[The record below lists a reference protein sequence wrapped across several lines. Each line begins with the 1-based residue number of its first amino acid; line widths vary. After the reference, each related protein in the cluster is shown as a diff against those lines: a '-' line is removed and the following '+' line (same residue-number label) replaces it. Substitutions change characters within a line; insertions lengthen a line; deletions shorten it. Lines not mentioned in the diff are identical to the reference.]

1 MRIHHKLG
9 LNQRKVQ
16 KTSKQVANERPY
28 LVDASHLYVIDT
40 VDAVGHRH
48 NPGAV
53 LVQIVDGLQF
63 HIREFAHLAVRIGG
77 IADAVKPEIKKETPV
92 YILRVYEVSFPVMK
106 KSQNPFT
113 QSFVSLSIACLLS
126 MLLSCGLIASAQA
139 PATDSPQIEARAHAL
154 VAKLTLEQKIELLG
168 GVDHMFTH
176 AVPAID
182 LPRFKMSD
190 ASVGIRTWG
199 PTTAYAGGAAL
210 AATWDRSFARRLGE
224 SLGRDARARSVNFLL
239 GPGVNI
245 ARSPL
250 NGRNFEYLS
259 EDPFLNAALAVPYIE
274 GVQSQGVVATVKH
287 FALNNQEFNR
297 HNASSD
303 VDERTMREIY
313 FPAFEAAVTQG
324 HVDAV
329 MDSYNLVNGDHAT
342 QNEFLNLK
350 VLKGEWGFQ
359 GILMSDWDATYDGVA
374 AANNGLDLEMPN
386 ARFMTAKV
394 LLAAVKAGTV
404 KESTIDDKVLRL
416 LRTELRYGFLDR
428 PQFDP
433 ADSTYSVAD
442 RAVALE
448 GAEKSIT
455 LLKNEGHALPL
466 DPAKVKTIAVI
477 GPNAWPAVTG
487 GGGSSEAQA
496 FESVS
501 ILAGI
506 ANLAGPNIRV
516 LYSSGL
522 PDTIE
527 VFRKTKWSGGVMAA
541 TYPSKD
547 FTGAPETATPENI
560 ANFKPEW
567 RGPEDKTP
575 RSIRYTTSF
584 KAAKAGKYLILSAAS
599 GSDSYKV
606 LVDGNL
612 VLAHPRAEGQNSKYA
627 AIDLKAGQTV
637 SVVAEYLPGFAGNRF
652 GLGMASES
660 DLISGEA
667 KQFAAAADV
676 VVIAAGFT
684 ARTESEGQD
693 RAFELPWG
701 QDALIDTIT
710 KINPHT
716 IVTLSGGVG
725 TDTGR
730 WLAQVPALLQIYY
743 PGQEG
748 GTAVAEVLFG
758 KHNPEGK
765 LPVSFDRSWE
775 ENPSAPY
782 YYPIKGA
789 DTKLHVIE
797 EGKPPVDYVI
807 PHVKYED
814 GLMVGYRYWTT
825 TGKHPLFPF
834 GFGLSYTSFSFA
846 NLQAPATAASGST
859 ISVSFDVT
867 NTGSVAGAEVAQLY
881 VSDPSST
888 VKRPERELKGFEKV
902 RLAPGETKHVTINLD
917 ARAFSYWDATA
928 HKWIIDPG
936 KFVILA
942 GDSSENTPL
951 HADLTLN

>member
-1 MRIHHKLG
+1 
-9 LNQRKVQ
+9 
-16 KTSKQVANERPY
+16 
-28 LVDASHLYVIDT
+28 
-40 VDAVGHRH
+40 
-48 NPGAV
+48 
-53 LVQIVDGLQF
+53 
-63 HIREFAHLAVRIGG
+63 
-77 IADAVKPEIKKETPV
+77 
-92 YILRVYEVSFPVMK
+92 
-106 KSQNPFT
+106 
-113 QSFVSLSIACLLS
+113 
-126 MLLSCGLIASAQA
+126 
-139 PATDSPQIEARAHAL
+139 
-154 VAKLTLEQKIELLG
+154 
-168 GVDHMFTH
+168 
-176 AVPAID
+176 
-182 LPRFKMSD
+182 
-190 ASVGIRTWG
+190 
-199 PTTAYAGGAAL
+199 
-210 AATWDRSFARRLGE
+210 
-224 SLGRDARARSVNFLL
+224 
-239 GPGVNI
+239 
-245 ARSPL
+245 
-250 NGRNFEYLS
+250 
-259 EDPFLNAALAVPYIE
+259 
-274 GVQSQGVVATVKH
+274 
-287 FALNNQEFNR
+287 
-297 HNASSD
+297 
-303 VDERTMREIY
+303 
-313 FPAFEAAVTQG
+313 
-324 HVDAV
+324 
-329 MDSYNLVNGDHAT
+329 
-342 QNEFLNLK
+342 
-350 VLKGEWGFQ
+350 
-359 GILMSDWDATYDGVA
+359 
-374 AANNGLDLEMPN
+374 
-386 ARFMTAKV
+386 
-394 LLAAVKAGTV
+394 
-404 KESTIDDKVLRL
+404 
-416 LRTELRYGFLDR
+416 
-428 PQFDP
+428 
-433 ADSTYSVAD
+433 
-442 RAVALE
+442 
-448 GAEKSIT
+448 
-455 LLKNEGHALPL
+455 
-466 DPAKVKTIAVI
+466 VKTIAVI

-487 GGGSSEAQA
+487 GGGSSESQA
-496 FESVS
+496 FEPVS
-501 ILAGI
+501 ILTGI
-506 ANLAGPNIRV
+506 ANLAGPNVSV
-516 LYSSGL
+516 LYDRGL
-522 PDTIE
+522 PEMTE
-527 VFRKTKWSGGVMAA
+527 FFRQTRWEGGIQMA

-560 ANFKPEW
+560 ANYKPEW

-606 LVDGNL
+606 LVDGKQM
-612 VLAHPRAEGQNSKYA
+612 LAHPRAEGQNSKYV

-637 SVVAEYLPGFAGNRF
+637 KVVAEYLPGFAGNRF
-652 GLGMASES
+652 GLGMVLES
-660 DLISGEA
+660 DLISGDA
-667 KQFAAAADV
+667 KKFAAAADV

-789 DTKLHVIE
+789 DTSLHVTE
-797 EGKPPVDYVI
+797 NGKPPVDYVI

-859 ISVSFDVT
+859 VSVSFDVT

-902 RLAPGETKHVTINLD
+902 RLAPGETKHVNINLD
-917 ARAFSYWDATA
+917 ARAFSYWDAKA
-928 HKWIIDPG
+928 HKWTIDPG